1 MSQRYPINAIT
12 HIHTAASNG
21 AASEMDPVIGTAMKQ
36 VLGEDNPARW
46 SECFTRVERLA
57 RLLDHPWQEPPVGII
72 AITDHQNPRS
82 HTLPD
87 DLLRAAA
94 NEPRLAACGELACI
108 DQDVDG
114 EYRNA
119 PEVLVYGSGDPVDG
133 PYGPHYGISQAL
145 LDEIFDVCRVPG
157 RREIQTSRVV
167 DFCAERGLAC
177 ALAHPFDGHQLSLE
191 ACFDLISR
199 ARFVET
205 VNGGFPAVST
215 RIMQDLVAFQ
225 NRLVAGW
232 RVAPETAI
240 RYPLV
245 RRLAERIVEDQR
257 GALHPWGGSDS
268 HSHAFDRV
276 TMRFLAH
283 RPDPTAGDFF
293 RAMLERSVEDLL
305 LDGTFG
311 VQGRPGSA
319 MSVLD
324 DVVRIVARNMW
335 SIRRQVPPSRA
346 WPLMVTTRRIV
357 AQELGKR
364 SQHRVEQV
372 KEAGRRF
379 PSSRVL
385 AQMVPPVGRQ
395 AARQR
400 WPQLISSSAE

>member
-1 MSQRYPINAIT
+1 MSQRYPVNAIT

-21 AASEMDPVIGTAMKQ
+21 AASEMDSRISAALLGIF
-36 VLGEDNPARW
+36 GEDNPVNW
-46 SECFTRVERLA
+46 SECFTRVERLV
-57 RLLDHPWQEPPVGII
+57 RLLDHPWREPPVGII
-72 AITDHQNPRS
+72 AVTDHQNPCS

-94 NEPRLAACGELACI
+94 NEPRLAVCGELACI

-119 PEVLVYGSGDPVDG
+119 PEVLVYGAGDPVDG

-157 RREIQTSRVV
+157 RVEIQTSRVL

-177 ALAHPFDGHQLSLE
+177 ALAHPFDAHRLSLE

-205 VNGGFPAVST
+205 VNGGFPAVSA
-215 RIMQDLVAFQ
+215 RIIQDLVAFQ
-225 NRLVAGW
+225 NRLIAGW
-232 RVAPETAI
+232 RLAPETAI
-240 RYPLV
+240 RFPLV
-245 RRLAERIVEDQR
+245 RRLADRIVEQER

-268 HSHAFDRV
+268 HSHAFERV

-283 RPDPTAGDFF
+283 RPDPTAGDLF
-293 RAMLERSVEDLL
+293 RAMLDHSVEDLL
-305 LDGTFG
+305 LDGTFTI
-311 VQGRPGSA
+311 QGKPGSA

-324 DVVRIVARNMW
+324 DVVRIVARNIW
-335 SIRRQVPPSRA
+335 NIRGSIPPSRA
-346 WPLMVTTRRIV
+346 WPLMKTAHRVV
-357 AQELGKR
+357 AQELGDR
-364 SQHRVEQV
+364 SLHRAEQV
-372 KEAGRRF
+372 KEAGRQF

-385 AQMVPPVGRQ
+385 AQMVPPAGRGR
-395 AARQR
+395 ASHR
-400 WPQLISSSAE
+400 WLRLVSSSAE